1 MSKVRPDYEKSLW
14 KRFVRF
20 VNGDS
25 SPVPEESGF
34 GVDNEETEARI
45 HNDFFHEA
53 QWIKEQEETEELIQ
67 KYEDWAETKGIRAY
81 ERFYKILSVVLC
93 ITIIGFLLFTVSML
107 PKFGDASNPVNNEVY
122 ERYTEKGLEETG
134 AVNIVAGMI
143 LDYRAFDTLGE
154 SHVLFIATICVLIL
168 LRLDRTSDAEEI
180 KEAEADDR
188 RFEPKNDSLLQH
200 CAKFLVPVIILFG
213 IYVILNG
220 HLSAGGGFSGGA
232 IIGAGLILYL
242 NAYGFKK
249 TERFF
254 TMKTFSVI
262 SVFAL
267 LFYSVSKTY
276 SFFTGANE
284 LHNFIGKGTP
294 GNILSSG
301 LILPL
306 NICVGMVVACTIY
319 AFYCLFRK
327 GGM

>member
-1 MSKVRPDYEKSLW
+1 MSRVRPDYEHSLW
-14 KRFVRF
+14 RRFVRF
-20 VNGDS
+20 VKGESN
-25 SPVPEESGF
+25 PVPEESGF
-34 GVDNEETEARI
+34 GVDSEETEARI

-53 QWIKEQEETEELIQ
+53 QWVKEQEKTEELIS
-67 KYEDWAETKGIRAY
+67 KYDGWADTKGVKIY
-81 ERFYKILSVVLC
+81 NRFYRVLSVVLC
-93 ITIIGFLLFTVSML
+93 FAISAFLLFTVSML
-107 PKFGDASNPVNNEVY
+107 PPFGEADNPVNNEVY
-122 ERYTEKGLEETG
+122 ERYTEKGIDETG

-154 SHVLFIATICVLIL
+154 SHVLFIATVCVLIL
-168 LRLDRTSDAEEI
+168 LRLDASSDAEEI

-188 RFEPKNDSLLQH
+188 RFEPKNDTILKHS
-200 CAKFLVPVIILFG
+200 ARFMVPIIILFG
-213 IYVILNG
+213 IYVVLNG

-254 TMKTFSVI
+254 TMKTFSAI

-267 LFYSVSKTY
+267 LFYSISKTY
-276 SFFTGANE
+276 SFFTGAND
-284 LHNFIGKGTP
+284 LHSFIGKGTA
-294 GNILSSG
+294 GAILSSG

-327 GGM
+327 GGL